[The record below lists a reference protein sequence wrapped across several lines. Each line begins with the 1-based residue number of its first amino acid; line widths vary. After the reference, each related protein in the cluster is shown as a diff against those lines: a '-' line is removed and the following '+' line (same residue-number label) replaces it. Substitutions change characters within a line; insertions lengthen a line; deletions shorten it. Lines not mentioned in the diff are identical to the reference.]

1 MALNPNIILAGQTP
15 DILGA
20 LDGGRQAAQNQ
31 LALDR
36 QTAMQDLYR
45 SQGANILAGEQNAL
59 NQLAQFDPMAALG
72 VQDARLGMDARRQ
85 EMAFS
90 AERMQMARDEGRR
103 LAAEAAS
110 KLSAQQLAAEQQAIS
125 RGLQGAAF
133 FYQNQDKAGYERFL
147 QQNGL
152 DPAQFPFEEFP
163 AHAAMFEGALEAM
176 QQFAP
181 QASDPGE
188 RYKVVGGTL
197 FDLQA
202 EGGPAVVGQGAMQET
217 VIMGPDGKPI
227 MVQGGPGAA
236 VKFTDAQSKDNVYAT
251 RAEGAYAALE
261 PVADALA
268 SYGGAAAEAVP
279 FNLGRPFQSE
289 DYQLARQA
297 GLEFLAVILRKDT
310 GAAVT
315 AAEEDMYGR
324 MFLPQPGDTPAVLEQ
339 KRVARG
345 RAVEAIKSGMNPDQI
360 AAMGRALLATE
371 ARTGADQPTPDD
383 MQAPS
388 ADGWIDMGNGVRI
401 RKVE

>member
-31 LALDR
+31 LAMDR

-90 AERMQMARDEGRR
+90 AERMQMARMK
-103 LAAEAAS
+103 AAAS
-110 KLSAQQLAAEQQAIS
+110 RQRRRASCRRSNWPQSSRRSAVGCKGPRSSTRTRTRRVTSGSCS
-125 RGLQGAAF
+125 RTALIPHNSCSRNSRPRRHVRGR
-133 FYQNQDKAGYERFL
+133 AG
-147 QQNGL
+147 G
-152 DPAQFPFEEFP
+152 
-163 AHAAMFEGALEAM
+163 HAAVRAANG
-176 QQFAP
+176 
-181 QASDPGE
+181 DPGE

-268 SYGGAAAEAVP
+268 SYGGAAAEAVL